1 MSIEGSL
8 TRTLDI
14 RFIDAR
20 FIVNEAKVNMG
31 IAGYPTEEQALK
43 VQNEAIKIFKGQS
56 DEVKRTMRRLK
67 GDLEEVKSSGSLN
80 FKDMDS
86 SENSRISRS
95 DSNASDELSARRAG
109 ITKKGSWFSYKV

>member
-8 TRTLDI
+8 TRKLDI

-20 FIVNEAKVNMG
+20 FMVIEAKVNMG
-31 IAGYPTEEQALK
+31 ITGYPTEEQALK

-67 GDLEEVKSSGSLN
+67 NDLEEVKSSGSLN
-80 FKDMDS
+80 FKHMDS
-86 SENSRISRS
+86 SANSGTRS
-95 DSNASDELSARRAG
+95 NSTASDELSTRAG
-109 ITKKGSWFSYKV
+109 ITKNRGSWFSSGKV